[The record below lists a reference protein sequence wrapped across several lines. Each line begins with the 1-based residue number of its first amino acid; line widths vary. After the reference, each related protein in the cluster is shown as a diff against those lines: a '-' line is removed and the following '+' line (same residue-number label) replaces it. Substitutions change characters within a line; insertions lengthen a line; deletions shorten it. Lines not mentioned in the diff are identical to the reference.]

1 MRAIFG
7 LVSVLVVAFIVIYLF
22 ASQTSS
28 ISGPASKAQDE
39 AAQIA
44 GTDPDSGGRASESA
58 QIDLVTAGG
67 KPDSILVT
75 KVVPGGAYEK
85 YFGLKTDDTI
95 LQVGPLPVK
104 GHPSI
109 STADDA
115 KDFLQEAYQRQQQLV
130 VVRDGQ
136 QITLPAA
143 GQPQAPA
150 QGQGQGQGS
159 TDPLQQQ
166 LEGIGARRGL

>member
-7 LVSVLVVAFIVIYLF
+7 IVSLLVVVAIIVWWA
-22 ASQTSS
+22 ASSTSS
-28 ISGPASKAQDE
+28 ISGPASKARDE

-44 GTDPDSGGRASESA
+44 GTDPETGGRASESA

-95 LQVGPLPVK
+95 LQVGPLAVK

-109 STADDA
+109 SSADDA

-150 QGQGQGQGS
+150 QGQGQGS

>member
-7 LVSVLVVAFIVIYLF
+7 LVSLLVVALIVVWWS
-22 ASQTSS
+22 ASSTSS
-28 ISGPASKAQDE
+28 ISAPAAKARDD
-39 AAQIA
+39 AAQLA
-44 GTDPDSGGRASESA
+44 GTDPDTGGRASESA

-85 YFGLKTDDTI
+85 YFGLKQDDTI
-95 LQVGPLPVK
+95 LQVGPLAVK

-109 STADDA
+109 SSADDA
-115 KDFLQEAYQRQQQLV
+115 KDFLQEAYQRKQQLV

-136 QITLPAA
+136 QVTLPQA
-143 GQPQAPA
+143 GQQQQPA
-150 QGQGQGQGS
+150 QGQGQGS